1 MMIRYILTGMMVI
14 VAAVGAAK
22 AVPTVQKVSDTV
34 VHSAALTFPFGSV
47 YGDAINGLS
56 FQQEAVMSH
65 NGWQYVVYYSGD
77 RRLCLSRRCLPD
89 GPWQTIVFTD
99 YYFSGTDAHDVAV
112 MGLCPNDGTIHLAF
126 DHHGDTLHYR
136 VSQAGAACEP
146 GQMTWSAAL
155 FGPVRTWLEQEGK
168 TVTQVT
174 YPRFFQTPEGDM
186 KLAYRYGSS
195 GDGDSM
201 LVDYDGATG
210 TWSGSRMVIHR
221 QGVFTDSLG
230 TSYNRCAYPNGW
242 HCGPDGTI
250 HVTWVWRENA
260 TVGANHGLQYSASR
274 DDGWTWVNGSHSGI
288 RAVLGGGAPQTLF
301 QLIRTVH
308 EDNVIARLSGNPSSD
323 MLIRLDS
330 PGVTAVAIDRYY
342 GLMNQQAQAIDPEG
356 RIHAVMWHCSEQ
368 TYAAARELGYT
379 DMGRWGPAIAR
390 RYHHYWRD
398 HDGHWQHVEL
408 PFAAGSRPTLF
419 FRENGDAVLI
429 YQSCPDPQAL
439 GYDIYFDNGDL
450 TVCAATAVS
459 GWTDWAIV
467 YVEQGPFIN
476 EMLGDAQRFAAE
488 GVLSVMVQETP
499 AVSGGA
505 TPLRIVDYVFAD

>member
-77 RRLCLSRRCLPD
+77 RRVCLSRRCLPD

-186 KLAYRYGSS
+186 KLAYRYTAPRRGQHA
-195 GDGDSM
+195 GGLRRCDGD
-201 LVDYDGATG
+201 V
-210 TWSGSRMVIHR
+210 SGSRMVIHR
-221 QGVFTDSLG
+221 REFLPIV
-230 TSYNRCAYPNGW
+230 W
-242 HCGPDGTI
+242 GPVI
-250 HVTWVWRENA
+250 IA
-260 TVGANHGLQYSASR
+260 
-274 DDGWTWVNGSHSGI
+274 
-288 RAVLGGGAPQTLF
+288 AP
-301 QLIRTVH
+301 IRTGG
-308 EDNVIARLSGNPSSD
+308 IAGRTGRFSDVGVAGKRDGRGQPRPS
-323 MLIRLDS
+323 I
-330 PGVTAVAIDRYY
+330 
-342 GLMNQQAQAIDPEG
+342 Q
-356 RIHAVMWHCSEQ
+356 
-368 TYAAARELGYT
+368 
-379 DMGRWGPAIAR
+379 
-390 RYHHYWRD
+390 
-398 HDGHWQHVEL
+398 
-408 PFAAGSRPTLF
+408 
-419 FRENGDAVLI
+419 
-429 YQSCPDPQAL
+429 
-439 GYDIYFDNGDL
+439 
-450 TVCAATAVS
+450 
-459 GWTDWAIV
+459 
-467 YVEQGPFIN
+467 
-476 EMLGDAQRFAAE
+476 
-488 GVLSVMVQETP
+488 
-499 AVSGGA
+499 
-505 TPLRIVDYVFAD
+505 